1 MGPRFS
7 AAEEHVASLWNRG
20 GLTWRELLHNVWGGI
35 RQNDLIDR
43 AYELAFNFLL
53 AVFPL
58 LLLIVASLDIFATQ
72 GTAMRN
78 ALYHSIAVVLPP
90 DASALVI
97 STLQQVTHNQH
108 ESEAGKLA
116 FGVLF
121 WLFAGSSGMTQLM
134 STLNAA
140 YEVPEK
146 RSWIRVHLISIGLTL
161 AMSVLIIVSLLLIL
175 FGADAVARLSEQLA
189 LPTMVFVS
197 IKVVEW
203 ILALGFVIFAF
214 ANIYYFAADVDQNR
228 WYWITPGSC
237 VGVVLWVLASI
248 GLRIY
253 LHYFNSYSATYGSLG
268 AVIVLMLWFY
278 ATGLA
283 MLIGG
288 QINATIEHA
297 AALHGDREAK
307 LTGHKVAESATPV
320 RSRIR

>member
-1 MGPRFS
+1 MGRRFF
-7 AAEEHVASLWNRG
+7 AAEEHLASLWNRG

-53 AVFPL
+53 SVFPL
-58 LLLIVASLDIFATQ
+58 LLLIVACLNIFATE
-72 GTAMRN
+72 GTAMRGT
-78 ALYHSIAVVLPP
+78 LYHYIAVVLPP
-90 DASALVI
+90 DASALMI
-97 STLQQVTHNQH
+97 STLEQVTRNPHKPDT
-108 ESEAGKLA
+108 GKLA

-140 YEVPEK
+140 YEVPER

-161 AMSVLIIVSLLLIL
+161 AMTVLIVIAMLLVL
-175 FGADAVARLSEQLA
+175 FGGDAVTRLSYQLE
-189 LPTMVFVS
+189 LPSIAFVA

-203 ILALGFVIFAF
+203 VLALGFVIFAL
-214 ANIYYFAADVDQNR
+214 ATIYYFAPDVEQHP

-237 VGVVLWVLASI
+237 VGVMLWALASI
-248 GLRIY
+248 GLRVY
-253 LHYFNSYSATYGSLG
+253 LHYFNTYSATYGSLG

-278 ATGLA
+278 VAGLA

-297 AALHGDREAK
+297 AALHGHPEAK
-307 LTGHKVAESATPV
+307 LPGQKAA
-320 RSRIR
+320 